1 MKNLGNAELRLRH
14 GNHFVLILRPSIL
27 RNLLCL
33 FLRDTLQVG
42 VLRLDRTAEE
52 KQKGPAKEAAA

>member
-27 RNLLCL
+27 WNLLCL

-42 VLRLDRTAEE
+42 VLRLIEPRREASC
-52 KQKGPAKEAAA
+52 KEAAA